1 MTENK
6 ITREAAMTAH
16 DYMARALHDIDELLG
31 EGTAR
36 KHPELIAAYMQAAAI
51 DGAALTIG
59 RQISDSLD
67 AIADAIGR
75 TGLQSHLD
83 NIARGLAMVRDDD
96 AEMAG

>member
-6 ITREAAMTAH
+6 ITDEAAMTAYA
-16 DYMARALHDIDELLG
+16 YMVRALSDIDELLG
-31 EGTAR
+31 EGTAL

-67 AIADAIGR
+67 AIAEAIGADR
-75 TGLQSHLD
+75 NHLA
-83 NIARGLAMVRDDD
+83 NIARGLDMVGGDD
-96 AEMAG
+96 AEAR